1 MVMSLL
7 CLISSYF
14 YLYMACFRF
23 SQGETSDK
31 NKTMSAIFEVIFLV
45 YALIQF
51 FKDDNDDINSND
63 RKKLFR
69 ETSKEYFK
77 GNFIYDVIPLI
88 PLQLTTFSKNRDRLF
103 FLVKTLRIV
112 QGFRLFDV
120 RNLDMAVKK
129 TNRL

>member
-1 MVMSLL
+1 M
-7 CLISSYF
+7 I
-14 YLYMACFRF
+14 
-23 SQGETSDK
+23 
-31 NKTMSAIFEVIFLV
+31 SAIYEVIFLI

-69 ETSKEYFK
+69 ETSVKYFK
-77 GNFIYDVIPLI
+77 GNLIYDVIPLI

-103 FLVKTLRIV
+103 YLVKTLRIV

-120 RNLDMAVKK
+120 RNLDRAVKK
-129 TNRL
+129 TNRS